1 MESPKRD
8 INGNNEMKYLA
19 ESKAF
24 INTVPS
30 SLLEAKVEKQR
41 MSGDPYPLSIQIS
54 KEKKTTVYF
63 PEDLPEQEREK
74 YIAPLTE
81 LISMSEL
88 SGFEIKVTKRKPDAD
103 FWNLLLAASDSITG
117 AFYACDPVKPLGPM
131 DNIPTVN
138 RRGWD
143 YMVWYGFA
151 KAAKISDHSDYYC
164 IPRVT
169 TILAADKAAW
179 GGGKVFTDVDRLNT
193 LLRLIA
199 QSKAEY
205 SIAPVKRFLK
215 GSGYFLSKLLGK
227 KPVPGIY
234 TAEELDLLNN
244 EWNQRKLKIEAAFN
258 ILHNEFRDYQ
268 FGETLT
274 SQLQTLQIGVSAPA
288 KQVEVT
294 ASKRIPELLVTEGR
308 GKAQRKII
316 AKGSSLPEKLLSING
331 GDSVRTI
338 AKVMYSPT
346 VCKTHTQSHFCDV
359 ALRVAKERYLSKKDV
374 FETYRELELTGTA
387 LSNQQIAIMM
397 IEPII
402 NETVE
407 VYLEIIPDR
416 AGSPAWDATFGVR
429 K

>member
-1 MESPKRD
+1 
-8 INGNNEMKYLA
+8 MKYLA
-19 ESKAF
+19 DAKAF
-24 INTVPS
+24 IDTVPS

-41 MSGDPYPLSIQIS
+41 LSGDPYPLSIQIS
-54 KEKKTTVYF
+54 KEKQTTVYF
-63 PEDLPEQEREK
+63 PEDLPEVDREK

-88 SGFEIKVTKRKPDAD
+88 SGFEIKVTKRKPEAD
-103 FWNLLLAASDSITG
+103 FWNLLLASSDAIAG
-117 AFYACDPVKPLGPM
+117 AFYACDPDKPLGPM

-151 KAAKISDHSDYYC
+151 KAARINDHSDYYC

-169 TILAADKAAW
+169 SILSADKAAW

-193 LLRLIA
+193 LLRSIA
-199 QSKAEY
+199 QAKAQH

-234 TAEELDLLNN
+234 TAEELDLLNY
-244 EWNQRKLKIEAAFN
+244 EWNRRRVKIEEAFN
-258 ILHNEFRDYQ
+258 NLHHEFRDYTL
-268 FGETLT
+268 GDTLT
-274 SQLQTLQIGVSAPA
+274 SQLQTIQVGVSAPA
-288 KQVEVT
+288 KQVEAT
-294 ASKRIPELLVTEGR
+294 ANKRIPELLVTEGR
-308 GKAQRKII
+308 GKAQRKVI

-338 AKVMYSPT
+338 AKVMWSPT
-346 VCKTHTQSHFCDV
+346 VCSDHTQSHFCDV
-359 ALRVAKERYLSKKDV
+359 VLRVAKERYLSKKDV
-374 FETYRELELTGTA
+374 FETYRELESSGTSLSKQQEAILT
-387 LSNQQIAIMM
+387 
-397 IEPII
+397 IEPIV
-402 NETVE
+402 NEAVE

-416 AGSPAWDATFGVR
+416 SGSPAWDATFGVR